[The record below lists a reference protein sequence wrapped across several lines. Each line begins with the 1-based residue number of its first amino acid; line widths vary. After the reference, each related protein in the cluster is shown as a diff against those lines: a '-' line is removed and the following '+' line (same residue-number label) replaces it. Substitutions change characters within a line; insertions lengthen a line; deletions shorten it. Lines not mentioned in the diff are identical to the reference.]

1 MMHDNIKSFQTRVA
15 LHIETMILISNANQI
30 TGFCMKFN
38 IGLKFA
44 KHNLLRD
51 TF

>member
-1 MMHDNIKSFQTRVA
+1 MHDNIKSFQTRVA
-15 LHIETMILISNANQI
+15 LRIETMILISNANQI